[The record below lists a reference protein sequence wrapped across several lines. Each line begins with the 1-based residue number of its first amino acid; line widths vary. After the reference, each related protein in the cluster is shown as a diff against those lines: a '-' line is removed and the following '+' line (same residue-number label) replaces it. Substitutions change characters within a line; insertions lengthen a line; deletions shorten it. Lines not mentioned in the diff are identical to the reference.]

1 MKVFNWKKI
10 LPYAVAIVA
19 FMAVAMIYCAPILE
33 GKVLVQ
39 GDINNWKG
47 AAQEARTFYEEN
59 GTRTWWTNS
68 MFGGMPTY
76 QITGSLPSGE
86 VRNGMAK
93 IAHLGMEGG
102 WEAIGIIFAYFFGFF
117 LMLRCFKV
125 NPWLSII
132 GGLAIG
138 LSTYFLLIIPA
149 GHVTKAMALGFLA
162 PLIGGFYAIFR
173 KQYWLGAPLVILY
186 GILGITLHPQM
197 TYYIFMLIGIM
208 ACAELYIHI
217 KDKAWKDLGIS
228 VGVVALSLL
237 LVVGTKASWLE
248 MNQNYLKET
257 MRGGH
262 SELGESAP
270 QKSADFSGT
279 PQAKGDKAKGGGL
292 DLDYATAWSYGVG
305 ETMTF
310 LIPNWEGGASGY
322 NVGENSQLYETIK
335 KSGVDKRWA
344 KQYCEHAPTYRGE
357 KAFTSGP
364 VYMGAII
371 CFLFVLGLLI
381 VPGPYKWALLVA
393 TLFSVALAW
402 GRNMMWLTELFFNYF
417 PMYNKFRAVE
427 SILVVAEIT
436 MPLLGIL
443 ALQQIVDKKVTWDKL
458 RMNMFIAGGITMGLC
473 LFFALFAGVVDVTS
487 SYDVQWKNQLFA
499 MFSEAIKDKHQ
510 VTLIIQ
516 QFSNAILAD
525 RIELIK
531 ADAWRSFIF
540 IALGFAV
547 VYWYAWKSS
556 SDSLNSK
563 HSTLNYVLY
572 AALAALVLVDMIPVN
587 KRFFGD
593 DNFVKAKDAEAY
605 FAMQPY
611 EQQILQDKDP
621 NFRVLN
627 LTSNTF
633 NDARTSYRLKSIGGY
648 SAAKLRRYQDLID
661 EHISKEMNPLMQTI
675 MQTQGFMLPDANE
688 GKNFP
693 VLNMLNMKYAV
704 VRTQGSRQ
712 VPVMNPYAM
721 GNCWFVDEV
730 ILVDTPDEEC
740 AALKTLDLHT
750 QAVAD
755 KKFAEVLDVTKPEVT
770 PLMAFDQNAI
780 TLTSYAPNCLEY
792 VAMTEQNKVA
802 VFSEIYYPHDWHLY
816 LVNANGEQVELPLA
830 RVNYTL
836 RAAVIPAGAHKLRM
850 VFEPHALKT
859 DKASMA
865 ILILA
870 LLLSVGA
877 LTFPLWRKKIIIKY
891 KY

>member
-1 MKVFNWKKI
+1 MKIDWKKI
-10 LPYAVAIVA
+10 LPYVVGVVVFI
-19 FMAVAMIYCAPILE
+19 AVAMVYCAPALQ

-39 GDINNWKG
+39 GDVNNWKG

-59 GTRTWWTNS
+59 GTRTWWSNS

-138 LSTYFLLIIPA
+138 FSTYFFLIIPA
-149 GHVTKAMALGFLA
+149 GHVTKAVALGFLA
-162 PLIGGFYAIFR
+162 PVIGGFYAIFR
-173 KQYWLGAPLVILY
+173 KQYWLGAPPVVIY
-186 GILGITLHPQM
+186 GILSLNLHPQM
-197 TYYIFMLIGIM
+197 TYYIFMLIGVL

-228 VGVVALSLL
+228 LGVLALSLL
-237 LVVGTKASWLE
+237 LVVGTKVSWLE
-248 MNQNYLKET
+248 MNQSYLKET

-262 SELGESAP
+262 SELTSN
-270 QKSADFSGT
+270 SDSGPT
-279 PQAKGDKAKGGGL
+279 SNSNSGL
-292 DLDYATAWSYGVG
+292 SLDYATAWSYGVD

-322 NVGENSQLYETIK
+322 NVGEKSQLCETMRKNGI
-335 KSGVDKRWA
+335 SKRSA
-344 KQYCEHAPTYRGE
+344 EQFCQQVPTYRGE

-443 ALQQIVDKKVTWDKL
+443 ALQQIVDKKIVWEKL
-458 RMNMFIAGGITMGLC
+458 RVNMFIAGGVTAGLC
-473 LFFALFAGVVDVTS
+473 LFFALFASVVDVTS
-487 SYDVQWKNQLFA
+487 SYDALWVNQVPAWLRDAIFDERTA
-499 MFSEAIKDKHQ
+499 M
-510 VTLIIQ
+510 
-516 QFSNAILAD
+516 
-525 RIELIK
+525 IK

-547 VYWYAWKSS
+547 VYWYAWKSNS
-556 SDSLNSK
+556 EYLNTK
-563 HSTLNYVLY
+563 PSTLNYILY
-572 AALAALVLVDMIPVN
+572 AALAVLVLADMLPVN
-587 KRFFGD
+587 KRFFGND
-593 DNFVKAKDAEAY
+593 HFVKAKDADAY

-611 EQQILQDKDP
+611 EQQILQDESY
-621 NFRVLN
+621 FRVLN
-627 LTSNTF
+627 LATNTF

-661 EHISKEMNPLMQTI
+661 EHISQEMNPLMQTV
-675 MQTQGFMLPDANE
+675 MRTQGFILPDANE
-688 GKNFP
+688 GQDFP
-693 VLNMLNMKYAV
+693 VLNMLNMKYAIV
-704 VRTQGSRQ
+704 PLQGGKQ
-712 VPVMNPYAM
+712 APVQNPYAM

-730 ILVDTPDEEC
+730 IMVDTPDEEC
-740 AALKTLDLHT
+740 AALSTLDLHK

-755 KKFAEVLDVTKPEVT
+755 KKFAGALDITKPEVT
-770 PLMAFDQNAI
+770 PLMAFDTTLI
-780 TLTSYAPNCLEY
+780 ELTSYAPNCLKY
-792 VAMTEQNKVA
+792 AAMTERNKVA
-802 VFSEIYYPHDWHLY
+802 VFSEIYYPYDWHLY
-816 LVNANGEQVELPLA
+816 IVNNNGEKVELPIA

-836 RAAVIPAGAHKLRM
+836 RAAVIPAGHHQLVM
-850 VFEPHALKT
+850 EFIPHAVKT
-859 DKASMA
+859 DRWCMA
-865 ILILA
+865 LLILA
-870 LLLSVGA
+870 LLLSVGG
-877 LTFPLWRKKIIIKY
+877 LTYPLWKKK
-891 KY
+891 K

>member
-1 MKVFNWKKI
+1 MKNFDWKKI

-19 FMAVAMIYCAPILE
+19 FVAVAMIYCAPILE

-39 GDINNWKG
+39 GDVNNWKG
-47 AAQEARTFYEEN
+47 AAQEARSFYDEH

-68 MFGGMPTY
+68 MFSGMPTY

-93 IAHLGMEGG
+93 VAHLGMEGG

-162 PLIGGFYAIFR
+162 PMIGGFYAIFR
-173 KQYWLGAPLVILY
+173 KQYWLGAPLTTLY

-228 VGVVALSLL
+228 LGVLALSLL

-262 SELGESAP
+262 SELTSN
-270 QKSADFSGT
+270 SDSGPT
-279 PQAKGDKAKGGGL
+279 SNSNSGL
-292 DLDYATAWSYGVG
+292 SLDYATAWSYGVG

-322 NVGENSQLYETIK
+322 NVGEKSQLCETMVK
-335 KSGVDKRWA
+335 NRVPKRSA
-344 KQYCEHAPTYRGE
+344 EQFCEHVPTYRGE

-443 ALQQIVDKKVTWDKL
+443 ALQQIVDKKVAWEKL
-458 RMNMFIAGGITMGLC
+458 KIHLITAGGITGGIC
-473 LFFALFAGVVDVTS
+473 LIFALFTGIVDVTS
-487 SYDVQWKNQLFA
+487 SYDVQWVNQVPAWLRDAIYDERVA
-499 MFSEAIKDKHQ
+499 M
-510 VTLIIQ
+510 
-516 QFSNAILAD
+516 
-525 RIELIK
+525 IK

-547 VYWYAWKSS
+547 VYWYAWRGERLEAKGERQW
-556 SDSLNSK
+556 L
-563 HSTLNYVLY
+563 LY

-587 KRFFGD
+587 KRFFGS
-593 DNFVKAKDAEAY
+593 DNFMKAKDAEAY
-605 FAMQPY
+605 FKMQPY
-611 EQQILQDKDP
+611 EQKILEDTSYY
-621 NFRVLN
+621 RVLN
-627 LTSNTF
+627 LATNTF

-675 MQTQGFMLPDANE
+675 MQTQGFMLPDENA
-688 GKNFP
+688 GKDFP

-704 VRTQGSRQ
+704 VPLQGSRQ
-712 VPVMNPYAM
+712 EPVMNPYAM

-770 PLMAFDQNAI
+770 PLMAFDKNAI
-780 TLTSYAPNCLEY
+780 VLTSYQPNCLEY
-792 VAMTEQNKVA
+792 VTMSEQNKVA

-816 LVNANGEQVELPLA
+816 VVDQDGNNSVEIPLA

-836 RAAVIPAGAHKLRM
+836 RAAVIPAGAHQLRM

-870 LLLSVGA
+870 LLLSAGA
-877 LTFPLWRKKIIIKY
+877 LTSPLWRKKK
-891 KY
+891 

>member
-1 MKVFNWKKI
+1 MKQFDWKKI

-19 FMAVAMIYCAPILE
+19 FVAVAMIYCAPLLE

-39 GDINNWKG
+39 GDVNNWKG
-47 AAQEARTFYEEN
+47 AAQEARTFYDEN

-102 WEAIGIIFAYFFGFF
+102 WEAIGIIFAYFLGFF

-138 LSTYFLLIIPA
+138 FSTYFFLIIPA
-149 GHVTKAMALGFLA
+149 GHVTKAAALGFLA
-162 PLIGGFYAIFR
+162 PVIGGFYSIFR
-173 KQYWLGAPLVILY
+173 KQYWLGAPLVTFY
-186 GILGITLHPQM
+186 GIISLNLHPQM
-197 TYYIFMLIGIM
+197 TYYIFMLIGVL

-217 KDKAWKDLGIS
+217 KNKAWKDLGIS
-228 VGVVALSLL
+228 LGVLVLSLL
-237 LVVGTKASWLE
+237 LVVGTKVSWLE
-248 MNQNYLKET
+248 MNQSYLKET

-262 SELGESAP
+262 SELTSN
-270 QKSADFSGT
+270 SDSGPT
-279 PQAKGDKAKGGGL
+279 SNNNSGL
-292 DLDYATAWSYGVG
+292 SLDYATAWSYGVD

-322 NVGENSQLYETIK
+322 NVGAKSDLCETMVK
-335 KSGVDKRWA
+335 NRVPKRSA
-344 KQYCEHAPTYRGE
+344 EQFCEQVPTYRGE
-357 KAFTSGP
+357 KPFTSGP

-371 CFLFVLGLLI
+371 CFLSVLGLLI
-381 VPGPYKWALLVA
+381 VPGPYKWALLIA

-443 ALQQIVDKKVTWDKL
+443 ALQQIVDKKVAWEKL
-458 RMNMFIAGGITMGLC
+458 RMNMFIAGGVTMGLC
-473 LFFALFAGVVDVTS
+473 LIFALFTGVVDVTS
-487 SYDVQWKNQLFA
+487 SYDAQWVNQVPAWLRDAIYDERVA
-499 MFSEAIKDKHQ
+499 M
-510 VTLIIQ
+510 IQ
-516 QFSNAILAD
+516 
-525 RIELIK
+525 
-531 ADAWRSFIF
+531 ADAWRSFVF
-540 IALGFAV
+540 VALGFAV
-547 VYWYAWKSS
+547 VFWYAWQSQKEEQRKYAYI
-556 SDSLNSK
+556 L
-563 HSTLNYVLY
+563 YGVL
-572 AALAALVLVDMIPVN
+572 AVLVLADMVPVN
-587 KRFFGD
+587 KRFFGND
-593 DNFVKAKDAEAY
+593 HFVKAKDADAY

-611 EQQILQDKDP
+611 EQEILQDKDP

-627 LTSNTF
+627 LATNTF

-688 GKNFP
+688 GQDFP

-704 VRTQGSRQ
+704 VPLQGGTQA
-712 VPVMNPYAM
+712 PVQNPYAM

-730 ILVDTPDEEC
+730 IWVDTPDEEC
-740 AALKTLDLHT
+740 AALGTIDLHK

-755 KKFAEVLDVTKPEVT
+755 KKFAEALDITQPEVA
-770 PLMAFDQNAI
+770 PLMAFDENVI
-780 TLTSYAPNCLEY
+780 ELTSYAPNCLEY

-802 VFSEIYYPHDWHLY
+802 VFSEIYYPYDWHLY
-816 LVNANGEQVELPLA
+816 MVDRDGNNSVEIPLA

-836 RAAVIPAGAHKLRM
+836 RAAVIPAGAHQLRM

-870 LLLSVGA
+870 LLLSAGA
-877 LTFPLWRKKIIIKY
+877 LTSPLWRKKK
-891 KY
+891 

>member
-1 MKVFNWKKI
+1 MINWKKL
-10 LPYAVAIVA
+10 LPYMVGIAVFVGI
-19 FMAVAMIYCAPILE
+19 AVVYCAPLLE

-47 AAQEARTFYEEN
+47 AAQEARAFYGAN

-68 MFGGMPTY
+68 MFSGMPTY

-86 VRNGMAK
+86 ARGKMET
-93 IAHLGMEGG
+93 IGHLGLIGN
-102 WEAIGIIFAYFFGFF
+102 WEIVGVIFAYFFGFF

-125 NPWLSII
+125 NPWLSIV

-138 LSTYFLLIIPA
+138 FSTYFFLIIPA
-149 GHVTKAMALGFLA
+149 GHMSKAIALGYLA
-162 PLIGGFYAIFR
+162 PVIGGFYAIFR
-173 KQYWLGAPLVILY
+173 KQYWLGAPLMTIY
-186 GILGITLHPQM
+186 GIISLNLHPQM
-197 TYYIFMLIGIM
+197 TYYIFMLIGVL

-217 KDKAWKDLGIS
+217 KDKAWKELG
-228 VGVVALSLL
+228 VGVGVLL
-237 LVVGTKASWLE
+237 LSMLLVLGTKISWLE
-248 MNQNYLKET
+248 MNQSYLKET

-279 PQAKGDKAKGGGL
+279 PQAKDDKAKGGGL
-292 DLDYATAWSYGVG
+292 DLGYATAWSYGVD

-322 NVGENSQLYETIK
+322 NVGEKSQLCQTMRDN
-335 KSGVDKRWA
+335 GVPKRSA
-344 KQYCEHAPTYRGE
+344 EQFCQQVPTYRGE

-381 VPGPYKWALLVA
+381 VPGPYKWALLIA

-443 ALQQIVDKKVTWDKL
+443 ALQQIVDKKVAWEKL
-458 RMNMFIAGGITMGLC
+458 RVNMFIAGGVTAGIC
-473 LFFALFAGVVDVTS
+473 LVFALFAGMVDVTS
-487 SYDVQWKNQLFA
+487 SYDAQWVSQVPAWLRDAIYDERVA
-499 MFSEAIKDKHQ
+499 M
-510 VTLIIQ
+510 
-516 QFSNAILAD
+516 
-525 RIELIK
+525 IK

-547 VYWYAWKSS
+547 IFWYAWQ
-556 SDSLNSK
+556 SK
-563 HSTLNYVLY
+563 KEEQKKYSYILYGVL
-572 AALAALVLVDMIPVN
+572 AVLVLADMVPVN
-587 KRFFGD
+587 KRFFGND
-593 DNFVKAKDAEAY
+593 HFVKAKDADAY

-611 EQQILQDKDP
+611 EQEILQDEDP

-627 LTSNTF
+627 LATNTF

-675 MQTQGFMLPDANE
+675 MQTQGFLQPDENE
-688 GKNFP
+688 GKDFP

-704 VRTQGSRQ
+704 VPLQGGQ
-712 VPVMNPYAM
+712 QIPIQNPYAM

-730 ILVDTPDEEC
+730 IMVDTPDEEC
-740 AALKTLDLHT
+740 ALLGEIDLHK

-755 KKFAEVLDVTKPEVT
+755 KKFAEMLDVTKPDFV
-770 PLMAFDQNAI
+770 PLMAFEENSI
-780 TLTSYAPNCLEY
+780 VLTSYAPNCLQYES
-792 VAMTEQNKVA
+792 MNERNQVA
-802 VFSEIYYPHDWHLY
+802 VFSEIYYPYDWHLY
-816 LVNANGEQVELPLA
+816 IVNANGERVELPLA

-836 RAAVIPAGAHKLRM
+836 RAAVIPAGLHQLVMEFR
-850 VFEPHALKT
+850 PHAMQT
-859 DKASMA
+859 DKWCVA

-870 LLLSVGA
+870 LILSAGG
-877 LTFPLWRKKIIIKY
+877 LTYPLWRKKVK
-891 KY
+891 K

>member
-1 MKVFNWKKI
+1 MKIDWKKI

-19 FMAVAMIYCAPILE
+19 FVAIAMIYCAPLLE

-39 GDINNWKG
+39 GDVNNWKG
-47 AAQEARTFYEEN
+47 AAQEARAFYDEH
-59 GTRTWWTNS
+59 GYSPWWTNS
-68 MFGGMPTY
+68 MFSGMPTY
-76 QITGSLPSGE
+76 QITGNLPTSE
-86 VRNGMAK
+86 LRAT
-93 IAHLGMEGG
+93 MEQISHAGFAG
-102 WEAIGIIFAYFFGFF
+102 DWTIVGIIFAYFFGFF

-149 GHVTKAMALGFLA
+149 GHMTKAAALGFLA
-162 PLIGGFYAIFR
+162 PVIGGFYAIFR
-173 KQYWLGAPLVILY
+173 KQYWLGAPLVAIY
-186 GILGITLHPQM
+186 GTLSLNLHPQM
-197 TYYIFMLIGIM
+197 TYYIFMLIGVM

-217 KDKAWKDLGIS
+217 REKRWKDLGIS
-228 VGVVALSLL
+228 VGVLAISLL
-237 LVVGTKASWLE
+237 LVFGTKWSWFE
-248 MNQNYLKET
+248 MNQSYLKET

-262 SELGESAP
+262 SELTRSGDD
-270 QKSADFSGT
+270 KSKPA
-279 PQAKGDKAKGGGL
+279 GL
-292 DLDYATAWSYGVG
+292 DLDYATAWSYGVD

-322 NVGENSQLYETIK
+322 NVGEKSQLCETMK
-335 KSGVDKRWA
+335 DNGVPKRSA
-344 KQYCEHAPTYRGE
+344 EQFCQHVPTYRGE

-443 ALQQIVDKKVTWDKL
+443 ALQQIVDKKIAWEKL
-458 RMNMFIAGGITMGLC
+458 RMNIFIAGGVTAGLC
-473 LFFALFAGVVDVTS
+473 LFFALFASVVDVTS
-487 SYDVQWKNQLFA
+487 SYDAQWVNQVPAWLRDAIMDERTA
-499 MFSEAIKDKHQ
+499 M
-510 VTLIIQ
+510 
-516 QFSNAILAD
+516 
-525 RIELIK
+525 IK

-547 VYWYAWKSS
+547 VYWYAWRGERLEAKGERQW
-556 SDSLNSK
+556 LF
-563 HSTLNYVLY
+563 Y
-572 AALAALVLVDMIPVN
+572 AVLAALVLADMLPVN
-587 KRFFGD
+587 KRFFGND
-593 DNFVKAKDAEAY
+593 HFVKAKDADAY

-611 EQQILQDKDP
+611 EQQILQDKDL

-627 LTSNTF
+627 LATNTF

-661 EHISKEMNPLMQTI
+661 EHISKEMNPLMQTV
-675 MQTQGFMLPDANE
+675 MRTQGFMLPDENE
-688 GKNFP
+688 GKDFP

-704 VRTQGSRQ
+704 VPLQGGKQ
-712 VPVMNPYAM
+712 APVQNPYAM

-730 ILVDTPDEEC
+730 ILVNTPDEEC
-740 AALKTLDLHT
+740 ALLSEIDLHK

-755 KKFAEVLDVTKPEVT
+755 KKFAEALDITKPEVT
-770 PLMAFDQNAI
+770 PLMAFDESSI
-780 TLTSYAPNCLEY
+780 ELTSYAPNCLQYES
-792 VAMTEQNKVA
+792 MNERNQVA
-802 VFSEIYYPHDWHLY
+802 VLSEIYYPYDWHLY
-816 LVNANGEQVELPLA
+816 IVNANGERVELPLA

-836 RAAVIPAGAHKLRM
+836 RAAVIPAGHHQLVM
-850 VFEPHALKT
+850 EFQPHALQL
-859 DKASMA
+859 DKWSMA
-865 ILILA
+865 IMLLV
-870 LLLSVGA
+870 LLLSFCG
-877 LTFPLWRKKIIIKY
+877 LTYPLWKQYIKKNS
-891 KY
+891 

>member
-1 MKVFNWKKI
+1 MKIDWKKI
-10 LPYAVAIVA
+10 LPYVVAIVA
-19 FMAVAMIYCAPILE
+19 FVAIAMIYCAPLLE

-39 GDINNWKG
+39 GDVNNWKG
-47 AAQEARTFYEEN
+47 AAQEARTFYDEQ
-59 GTRTWWTNS
+59 GYSPWWTNS
-68 MFGGMPTY
+68 MFSGMPTY
-76 QITGSLPSGE
+76 QITGNLPTSE
-86 VRNGMAK
+86 VRATIEQITHAGFA
-93 IAHLGMEGG
+93 GD
-102 WEAIGIIFAYFFGFF
+102 WAIVGIIFAYFFGFF

-138 LSTYFLLIIPA
+138 FSTYFFLIIPA
-149 GHVTKAMALGFLA
+149 GHVTKAVALGFLA
-162 PLIGGFYAIFR
+162 PVIGGFYAIFR
-173 KQYWLGAPLVILY
+173 KQYWLGAPLVMLY

-197 TYYIFMLIGIM
+197 TYYVFMLIGIM

-228 VGVVALSLL
+228 LGVLALSLL
-237 LVVGTKASWLE
+237 LVVGTKVSWLE
-248 MNQNYLKET
+248 MNQSYLKET

-262 SELGESAP
+262 SELRGDEAMRREGE
-270 QKSADFSGT
+270 
-279 PQAKGDKAKGGGL
+279 KAGL

-322 NVGENSQLYETIK
+322 NVGAKSDLCETMVK
-335 KSGVDKRWA
+335 NRVPKRSA
-344 KQYCEHAPTYRGE
+344 EQFCQQVPTYRGE

-381 VPGPYKWALLVA
+381 VPGPYKWALLIA

-443 ALQQIVDKKVTWDKL
+443 ALQQIVDKKIAWEKL
-458 RMNMFIAGGITMGLC
+458 RVNMFIAGGVTAGLC
-473 LFFALFAGVVDVTS
+473 LIFALFTGMVDVTS
-487 SYDVQWKNQLFA
+487 SYDAQWANQVPTWLRDAIYDERVA
-499 MFSEAIKDKHQ
+499 M
-510 VTLIIQ
+510 
-516 QFSNAILAD
+516 
-525 RIELIK
+525 IK

-547 VYWYAWKSS
+547 VFLYAWKSNS
-556 SDSLNSK
+556 ESLNTK

-572 AALAALVLVDMIPVN
+572 AALAALVLADMLPVN
-587 KRFFGD
+587 KRFFGND
-593 DNFVKAKDAEAY
+593 HFVKAKDADAY
-605 FAMQPY
+605 FAMLPY
-611 EQQILQDKDP
+611 EQQILQDDDP

-627 LTSNTF
+627 LATNTF

-661 EHISKEMNPLMQTI
+661 EHISAEMNPLMQTV
-675 MQTQGFMLPDANE
+675 MRTQGFMLPDANE
-688 GKNFP
+688 GQDFP

-704 VRTQGSRQ
+704 VPLQGGKQ
-712 VPVMNPYAM
+712 APVQNPYAM

-730 ILVDTPDEEC
+730 IMVDTPDEEC
-740 AALKTLDLHT
+740 AALSTLDLHK

-755 KKFAEVLDVTKPEVT
+755 KKFAEALDITKPDVT
-770 PLMAFDQNAI
+770 PLMAFDESSI
-780 TLTSYAPNCLEY
+780 ELTSYAPNCLQYES
-792 VAMTEQNKVA
+792 MNERNQVA
-802 VFSEIYYPHDWHLY
+802 VFSEIYYPYDWHLY
-816 LVNANGEQVELPLA
+816 IVNANGERVELPLA

-836 RAAVIPAGAHKLRM
+836 RAAVIPAGHHQLLMEFR
-850 VFEPHALKT
+850 PHAMQT
-859 DKASMA
+859 DKWCMV

-870 LLLSVGA
+870 LILSAGS
-877 LTFPLWRKKIIIKY
+877 LTYPLWKKK
-891 KY
+891 K

>member
-1 MKVFNWKKI
+1 MKIDWKKI

-19 FMAVAMIYCAPILE
+19 FVAVAMIYCAPILE

-39 GDINNWKG
+39 GDVNNWKG
-47 AAQEARTFYEEN
+47 AAQEARAFYDEH

-86 VRNGMAK
+86 VRNGMAQ

-138 LSTYFLLIIPA
+138 FSTYFFLIIPA
-149 GHVTKAMALGFLA
+149 GHVTKAVALGFLA
-162 PLIGGFYAIFR
+162 PVIGGFYAIFR
-173 KQYWLGAPLVILY
+173 KQYWLGAPLIMLY
-186 GILGITLHPQM
+186 GIMSLNLHPQM
-197 TYYIFMLIGIM
+197 TYYIFMLIGVL

-228 VGVVALSLL
+228 LGVLALCLL

-248 MNQNYLKET
+248 MNQSYLKET

-262 SELGESAP
+262 SELTSNSDSAP
-270 QKSADFSGT
+270 TNSNSG
-279 PQAKGDKAKGGGL
+279 L
-292 DLDYATAWSYGVG
+292 SLDYATAWSYGVD

-322 NVGENSQLYETIK
+322 NVGAKSDLCETMVK
-335 KSGVDKRWA
+335 NRVPKRSA
-344 KQYCEHAPTYRGE
+344 EQFCQQVPTYRGE

-381 VPGPYKWALLVA
+381 VPGPYKWALLIA

-443 ALQQIVDKKVTWDKL
+443 ALQQIVDKKIAWEKL
-458 RMNMFIAGGITMGLC
+458 RVNMFIAGGITMGLC
-473 LFFALFAGVVDVTS
+473 LIFALFTGMVDVTS
-487 SYDVQWKNQLFA
+487 SYDAQWASQVPAWLRDAIYDERVA
-499 MFSEAIKDKHQ
+499 M
-510 VTLIIQ
+510 
-516 QFSNAILAD
+516 
-525 RIELIK
+525 IK

-547 VYWYAWKSS
+547 VYWYAWKSNS
-556 SDSLNSK
+556 ESLNTK

-572 AALAALVLVDMIPVN
+572 AALAALVLADMLPVN
-587 KRFFGD
+587 KRFFGND
-593 DNFVKAKDAEAY
+593 HFVKAKDADAY

-611 EQQILQDKDP
+611 EQQILQDDDP

-627 LTSNTF
+627 LATNTF

-661 EHISKEMNPLMQTI
+661 EHISREMNPLMQTI

-688 GKNFP
+688 GKDFP
-693 VLNMLNMKYAV
+693 VLNMLNMKYAIV
-704 VRTQGSRQ
+704 PLQGGKQ
-712 VPVMNPYAM
+712 APVQNPYAM

-730 ILVDTPDEEC
+730 LWVDTPDEEC

-770 PLMAFDQNAI
+770 PLMAFDKNAI
-780 TLTSYAPNCLEY
+780 VLTSYQPNCLEY
-792 VAMTEQNKVA
+792 VTMSEQNKVA

-816 LVNANGEQVELPLA
+816 LVDKEGNNSVEIPLA

-836 RAAVIPAGAHKLRM
+836 RAAVIPAGAHQLRM

-859 DKASMA
+859 DKASVA

-870 LLLSVGA
+870 LLLSAGG
-877 LTFPLWRKKIIIKY
+877 LTYPLWRRKK
-891 KY
+891 

>member
-1 MKVFNWKKI
+1 MKIFNWKNI
-10 LPYAVAIVA
+10 LPYAVAVVA
-19 FMAVAMIYCAPILE
+19 FIAIAMVYCAPLLE

-39 GDINNWKG
+39 GDVNNWKG
-47 AAQEARTFYEEN
+47 AAQEARTFYDEN

-138 LSTYFLLIIPA
+138 FSTYFFLIIPA
-149 GHVTKAMALGFLA
+149 GHITKAMALGFLA
-162 PLIGGFYAIFR
+162 PVIGGFYTIFR
-173 KQYWLGAPLVILY
+173 KQYWLGAPLMVLY
-186 GILGITLHPQM
+186 GILSITLHPQM

-217 KDKAWKDLGIS
+217 KEKAWKDLGIS
-228 VGVVALSLL
+228 VGVVALCLL
-237 LVVGTKASWLE
+237 LVVGTKLSWLE

-262 SELGESAP
+262 SELRGDE
-270 QKSADFSGT
+270 
-279 PQAKGDKAKGGGL
+279 AKGEKSKGGGL
-292 DLDYATAWSYGVG
+292 DLDYATAWSYGVD

-322 NVGENSQLYETIK
+322 NVGTKSQLCETMK
-335 KSGVDKRWA
+335 QNGVPKRSA
-344 KQYCEHAPTYRGE
+344 EQFCQQVPTYRGE

-381 VPGPYKWALLVA
+381 VSGPYKWALLIA
-393 TLFSVALAW
+393 TLFSIVLAW

-443 ALQQIVDKKVTWDKL
+443 ALHEIVEKRIAWDKL
-458 RMNMFIAGGITMGLC
+458 RINILAAASITGGLC
-473 LFFALFAGVVDVTS
+473 LIFVILAGMVDVTS
-487 SYDVQWKNQLFA
+487 SYDSQWVSQIPAWWRDAIFA
-499 MFSEAIKDKHQ
+499 ERVAMI
-510 VTLIIQ
+510 
-516 QFSNAILAD
+516 
-525 RIELIK
+525 R
-531 ADAWRSFIF
+531 ADAWRSLIF
-540 IALGFAV
+540 IVLGAGV
-547 VYWYAWKSS
+547 IYWYSWQAMRRKGDKAMRKW
-556 SDSLNSK
+556 
-563 HSTLNYVLY
+563 TIGFY
-572 AALAALVLVDMIPVN
+572 ALLAALVLADMVPVN
-587 KRFFGD
+587 KRFFGND
-593 DNFVKAKDAEAY
+593 HFVKAKDAERY
-605 FAMQPY
+605 FAIQPY
-611 EQQILQDKDP
+611 EEQILQDKSYY
-621 NFRVLN
+621 RVLN
-627 LTSNTF
+627 LATNTF

-661 EHISKEMNPLMQTI
+661 EHISREMNPLRQTV
-675 MQTQGFMLPDANE
+675 MRTQGFMLPDENA
-688 GKNFP
+688 GKDFP
-693 VLNMLNMKYAV
+693 VLNMLNMKYAIV
-704 VRTQGSRQ
+704 STQGSRQ
-712 VPVMNPYAM
+712 VPVKNPYAM

-740 AALKTLDLHT
+740 AALRTLDLHT

-755 KKFAEVLDVTKPEVT
+755 KKFAASLDITKPEVT
-770 PLMAFDQNAI
+770 PLMAFDKNVI
-780 TLTSYAPNCLEY
+780 ELTSYAPNCLEY
-792 VAMTEQNKVA
+792 AAMTEQNKVA

-816 LVNANGEQVELPLA
+816 MVDREGNNSVEIPLA

-836 RAAVIPAGAHKLRM
+836 RAAVIPAGAHQLRM

-859 DKASMA
+859 DKACMA

-877 LTFPLWRKKIIIKY
+877 LTSPLWRKKK
-891 KY
+891 

>member
-1 MKVFNWKKI
+1 MKQFDWKKI
-10 LPYAVAIVA
+10 LPYAVAIIAFVA
-19 FMAVAMIYCAPILE
+19 IAMIYCAPLLE

-39 GDINNWKG
+39 GDVNNWKG
-47 AAQEARTFYEEN
+47 AAQEARAFYDEH
-59 GTRTWWTNS
+59 GYSPWWTNS
-68 MFGGMPTY
+68 MFSGMPTY
-76 QITGSLPSGE
+76 QITGNLPTSE
-86 VRNGMAK
+86 LRAT
-93 IAHLGMEGG
+93 MEQISHAGFAG
-102 WEAIGIIFAYFFGFF
+102 DWTIVGIIFAYFFGFF

-149 GHVTKAMALGFLA
+149 GHMTKAAALGFLA
-162 PLIGGFYAIFR
+162 PVIGGFYAIFR
-173 KQYWLGAPLVILY
+173 KQYWLGAPLVVLY
-186 GILGITLHPQM
+186 GILSLTLHPQM
-197 TYYIFMLIGIM
+197 TYYIFMLIGVM

-228 VGVVALSLL
+228 LGVLVLSLL

-248 MNQNYLKET
+248 MNQSYLKET

-262 SELGESAP
+262 SELTSN
-270 QKSADFSGT
+270 SDSGPT
-279 PQAKGDKAKGGGL
+279 SNSNSGL
-292 DLDYATAWSYGVG
+292 SLDYATAWSYGVD

-322 NVGENSQLYETIK
+322 NVGEKSQLCETMKDNGIP
-335 KSGVDKRWA
+335 KRSA
-344 KQYCEHAPTYRGE
+344 EQFCQQVPTYRGE

-443 ALQQIVDKKVTWDKL
+443 TLQQIVDKKIAWEKL
-458 RMNMFIAGGITMGLC
+458 RMNMFIAGGVTAGLC
-473 LFFALFAGVVDVTS
+473 LFFALFASVVDVTS
-487 SYDVQWKNQLFA
+487 SYDAQWVNQVPVWLRDAIFDERTA
-499 MFSEAIKDKHQ
+499 M
-510 VTLIIQ
+510 
-516 QFSNAILAD
+516 
-525 RIELIK
+525 IK

-547 VYWYAWKSS
+547 VYWYAWKSNS
-556 SDSLNSK
+556 ESLNTK
-563 HSTLNYVLY
+563 PSTLNYILY
-572 AALAALVLVDMIPVN
+572 AALAVLVLADMLPVN
-587 KRFFGD
+587 KRFFGND
-593 DNFVKAKDAEAY
+593 HFVKAKDADAY

-611 EQQILQDKDP
+611 EQQILQDESYY
-621 NFRVLN
+621 RVLN
-627 LTSNTF
+627 LATNTF

-661 EHISKEMNPLMQTI
+661 EHISKEMNPLMQTV
-675 MQTQGFMLPDANE
+675 MRTQGFMLPDENE
-688 GKNFP
+688 GKDFP

-704 VRTQGSRQ
+704 VPLQGGKQ
-712 VPVMNPYAM
+712 APVQNPYAM

-740 AALKTLDLHT
+740 ALLSEIDLHK

-755 KKFAEVLDVTKPEVT
+755 KKFAEALDITKPEVT
-770 PLMAFDQNAI
+770 PLMAFDESSI
-780 TLTSYAPNCLEY
+780 ELTSYAPNCLQYES
-792 VAMTEQNKVA
+792 MNERNQVA
-802 VFSEIYYPHDWHLY
+802 VFSDIYYPYDWHLY
-816 LVNANGEQVELPLA
+816 IVNNNGEKMELPLA

-836 RAAVIPAGAHKLRM
+836 RAAVIPAGHHQLVM
-850 VFEPHALKT
+850 EFQPHAIQT
-859 DKASMA
+859 DKWCMVL
-865 ILILA
+865 LILA
-870 LLLSVGA
+870 LLLSAGG
-877 LTFPLWRKKIIIKY
+877 LTYPLWRKKK
-891 KY
+891 

>member
-1 MKVFNWKKI
+1 MKIYWKRI
-10 LPYAVAIVA
+10 LPYVVAIVA
-19 FMAVAMIYCAPILE
+19 FVAVAMIYCAPALE

-39 GDINNWKG
+39 GDVNNWKG
-47 AAQEARTFYEEN
+47 AAQEARNFYDEN

-138 LSTYFLLIIPA
+138 FSTYFFLIIPA
-149 GHVTKAMALGFLA
+149 GHITKAMALGFLA
-162 PLIGGFYAIFR
+162 PVIGGFYAIFR
-173 KQYWLGAPLVILY
+173 KQYWLGAPLTTLY

-197 TYYIFMLIGIM
+197 TYYIFMLIGVL
-208 ACAELYIHI
+208 ACAELYIHV
-217 KDKAWKDLGIS
+217 KDKTWKDLGVS
-228 VGVVALSLL
+228 LGVLALSLL
-237 LVVGTKASWLE
+237 LVVGTKVSWLE
-248 MNQNYLKET
+248 MNQSYLKET

-262 SELGESAP
+262 SELTSNSEAVS
-270 QKSADFSGT
+270 QRSG
-279 PQAKGDKAKGGGL
+279 L
-292 DLDYATAWSYGVG
+292 SLDYATAWSYGID

-322 NVGENSQLYETIK
+322 NVGAKSDLCETMVK
-335 KSGVDKRWA
+335 NRVPKRSA
-344 KQYCEHAPTYRGE
+344 EQFCQQVPTYRGE

-443 ALQQIVDKKVTWDKL
+443 ALQQIVDKKVEWEKL
-458 RMNMFIAGGITMGLC
+458 RTNLFIAGGVTAGLC
-473 LFFALFAGVVDVTS
+473 LIFALFAGMVDVTS
-487 SYDVQWKNQLFA
+487 SYDAQWVNQVPAWLRDAIYDERVA
-499 MFSEAIKDKHQ
+499 M
-510 VTLIIQ
+510 
-516 QFSNAILAD
+516 
-525 RIELIK
+525 IK

-547 VYWYAWKSS
+547 VFWYAWQSQKEGQKKYSYILYS
-556 SDSLNSK
+556 
-563 HSTLNYVLY
+563 VL
-572 AALAALVLVDMIPVN
+572 AVLVLADLIPVN
-587 KRFFGD
+587 KRFFGN
-593 DNFVKAKDAEAY
+593 DNFVKAKDADAY
-605 FAMQPY
+605 FAMQSY
-611 EQQILQDKDP
+611 EQEILQDKDP

-627 LTSNTF
+627 LASNTF

-661 EHISKEMNPLMQTI
+661 EHISKEMNPLMQTV
-675 MQTQGFMLPDANE
+675 MRTQGFTQRDVNE
-688 GKNFP
+688 GRDFP

-704 VRTQGSRQ
+704 VPTQGAGH

-721 GNCWFVDEV
+721 GNCWFVYEV

-740 AALKTLDLHT
+740 AMLREIDLHK

-755 KKFAEVLDVTKPEVT
+755 KKFAEALDITKPEVT
-770 PLMAFDQNAI
+770 PLMAFDENRIDLI
-780 TLTSYAPNCLEY
+780 TYTPNCLEY
-792 VAMTEQNKVA
+792 LSMNEHNQVA
-802 VFSEIYYPHDWHLY
+802 VFSEIYYPYDWHLY
-816 LVNANGEQVELPLA
+816 IVNANGEKVELPLA

-836 RAAVIPAGAHKLRM
+836 RAAVIPAGLHQLRM
-850 VFEPHALKT
+850 EFTPHAVKT
-859 DKASMA
+859 DKWCMA

-870 LLLSVGA
+870 LLLSAGA
-877 LTFPLWRKKIIIKY
+877 LSWPLWRKKGALV
-891 KY
+891 

>member
-1 MKVFNWKKI
+1 MKIDWKKL

-19 FMAVAMIYCAPILE
+19 FVAVAMIYCAPILE

-39 GDINNWKG
+39 GDVNNWKG
-47 AAQEARTFYEEN
+47 AAQEARSFYDEH

-93 IAHLGMEGG
+93 VAHLGMEGG

-162 PLIGGFYAIFR
+162 PVIGGFYAIFR
-173 KQYWLGAPLVILY
+173 KQYWLGAPLVMLY

-197 TYYIFMLIGIM
+197 TYYIFMLTGIM

-228 VGVVALSLL
+228 LGVLALSLL

-262 SELGESAP
+262 SELRGDEAMRREGE
-270 QKSADFSGT
+270 
-279 PQAKGDKAKGGGL
+279 KAKGEKAGL
-292 DLDYATAWSYGVG
+292 DFDYATAWSYGVG

-322 NVGENSQLYETIK
+322 NVGEKSQLCETMVK
-335 KSGVDKRWA
+335 NRVPKRSA
-344 KQYCEHAPTYRGE
+344 EQFCEHVPTYRGE

-364 VYMGAII
+364 VYMGAVI

-381 VPGPYKWALLVA
+381 VSGPYKWALLVA

-436 MPLLGIL
+436 MPLLGVL
-443 ALQQIVDKKVTWDKL
+443 ALQQIVDKKVAWEKL
-458 RMNMFIAGGITMGLC
+458 KIHLITAGGITGGIC
-473 LFFALFAGVVDVTS
+473 LFFALFTGIVDVTS
-487 SYDVQWKNQLFA
+487 SYDAQWVNQVPAWLRDAIYDERIA
-499 MFSEAIKDKHQ
+499 M
-510 VTLIIQ
+510 
-516 QFSNAILAD
+516 
-525 RIELIK
+525 IK

-547 VYWYAWKSS
+547 VYWYAWRGERLEAKGERQW
-556 SDSLNSK
+556 L
-563 HSTLNYVLY
+563 LY

-587 KRFFGD
+587 KRFFGS
-593 DNFVKAKDAEAY
+593 DNFMKAKDAEAY
-605 FAMQPY
+605 FKMQPY
-611 EQQILQDKDP
+611 EQKILEDTSYY
-621 NFRVLN
+621 RVLN
-627 LTSNTF
+627 LATNTF

-675 MQTQGFMLPDANE
+675 MQTQGFMLPDVNE

-704 VRTQGSRQ
+704 VPLQGSRQ
-712 VPVMNPYAM
+712 EPVMNPYAM

-730 ILVDTPDEEC
+730 VWVDTPDEEC
-740 AALKTLDLHT
+740 AALRTLDLHK

-770 PLMAFDQNAI
+770 PLMAFDKNAI
-780 TLTSYAPNCLEY
+780 VLTSYQPNCLEY
-792 VAMTEQNKVA
+792 VTMSEQNKVA

-816 LVNANGEQVELPLA
+816 VVDQDGNNSIEIPLA

-836 RAAVIPAGAHKLRM
+836 RAAVIPAGAHQLRM

-870 LLLSVGA
+870 LLLSAGA
-877 LTFPLWRKKIIIKY
+877 LTSPLWRKKK
-891 KY
+891 

>member
-1 MKVFNWKKI
+1 MKIDWKKI

-19 FMAVAMIYCAPILE
+19 FVAVAMIYCAPILE

-39 GDINNWKG
+39 GDVNNWKW
-47 AAQEARTFYEEN
+47 AAQEARTFYDEN

-76 QITGSLPSGE
+76 QITGSLLSGE

-102 WEAIGIIFAYFFGFF
+102 WDAIGIIFAYFFGFF

-162 PLIGGFYAIFR
+162 PVIGGFYAIFR
-173 KQYWLGAPLVILY
+173 KQYWLGAPLTMLY

-197 TYYIFMLIGIM
+197 TYYIFMLIGVL

-228 VGVVALSLL
+228 LGVLALSLL
-237 LVVGTKASWLE
+237 LVVGTKVSWLE
-248 MNQNYLKET
+248 MNQSYLKET

-262 SELGESAP
+262 SELTSN
-270 QKSADFSGT
+270 SDSGPT
-279 PQAKGDKAKGGGL
+279 SHSNSGL
-292 DLDYATAWSYGVG
+292 SLDYATAWSYGVD

-322 NVGENSQLYETIK
+322 NVGEKSQLCETMRKNGIP
-335 KSGVDKRWA
+335 KRSA
-344 KQYCEHAPTYRGE
+344 EQFCQQVPTYRGE

-443 ALQQIVDKKVTWDKL
+443 ALQQIVDKKIAWEKL
-458 RMNMFIAGGITMGLC
+458 RTNMFIAGGITAGLC
-473 LFFALFAGVVDVTS
+473 LIFALFTGIVNVTS
-487 SYDVQWKNQLFA
+487 SYDAQWTAQVPTWLRDAIYDERVA
-499 MFSEAIKDKHQ
+499 M
-510 VTLIIQ
+510 
-516 QFSNAILAD
+516 
-525 RIELIK
+525 IK

-540 IALGFAV
+540 ISLGFAV
-547 VYWYAWKSS
+547 IYWYAWKSESQSLAS
-556 SDSLNSK
+556 SPYRLI
-563 HSTLNYVLY
+563 TFC
-572 AALAALVLVDMIPVN
+572 AALAALVLADMIPVN
-587 KRFFGD
+587 KRFFGN
-593 DNFVKAKDAEAY
+593 DNFVKAKDADAY

-611 EQQILQDKDP
+611 EQQILQDEDP

-627 LTSNTF
+627 LASNTF

-661 EHISKEMNPLMQTI
+661 EHISQEMNPLMQTV
-675 MQTQGFMLPDANE
+675 MRTQGFILPDANE
-688 GKNFP
+688 GQDFP
-693 VLNMLNMKYAV
+693 VLNMLNMKYAIV
-704 VRTQGSRQ
+704 PLQGGKQ
-712 VPVMNPYAM
+712 APVQNPYAM

-730 ILVDTPDEEC
+730 IMVDTPDEEC
-740 AALKTLDLHT
+740 AALSTLDLHK

-755 KKFAEVLDVTKPEVT
+755 KKFAEALDITKPEVT
-770 PLMAFDQNAI
+770 PLMAFDTTLIQ
-780 TLTSYAPNCLEY
+780 LTSYAPNCLKYE
-792 VAMTEQNKVA
+792 AMTERNKVA
-802 VFSEIYYPHDWHLY
+802 VFSEIYYPYDWHLY
-816 LVNANGEQVELPLA
+816 IVNANGERVELPLA

-836 RAAVIPAGAHKLRM
+836 RAAVIPAGHHQLIM
-850 VFEPHALKT
+850 EFIPHAVKT
-859 DKASMA
+859 DRWCMA
-865 ILILA
+865 LMVLV
-870 LLLSVGA
+870 LLLSMGG
-877 LTFPLWRKKIIIKY
+877 LTYPLWKNKLCFIRKR
-891 KY
+891 

>member
-1 MKVFNWKKI
+1 MNMKIDWKKI

-19 FMAVAMIYCAPILE
+19 FVAVAMIYCAPVLE
-33 GKVLVQ
+33 GKVLMQ
-39 GDINNWKG
+39 GDVNNWKG
-47 AAQEARTFYEEN
+47 AAQEARAYYDAN

-132 GGLAIG
+132 GGFAIG
-138 LSTYFLLIIPA
+138 FSTYFFLIIPA
-149 GHVTKAMALGFLA
+149 GHVTKAVALGFLA
-162 PLIGGFYAIFR
+162 PVIGGFYAIFR
-173 KQYWLGAPLVILY
+173 KQYWLGAPLMVLY
-186 GILGITLHPQM
+186 GMLSITLHPQM

-217 KDKAWKDLGIS
+217 KEKAWKDLGIS
-228 VGVVALSLL
+228 VGVVALCLL
-237 LVVGTKASWLE
+237 LVVGTKLSWLE

-262 SELGESAP
+262 SELTRTGDD
-270 QKSADFSGT
+270 KSKPA
-279 PQAKGDKAKGGGL
+279 GL
-292 DLDYATAWSYGVG
+292 DLDYATAWSYGVD

-322 NVGENSQLYETIK
+322 NVGEKSQLCETMK
-335 KSGVDKRWA
+335 QNGVPKRSA
-344 KQYCEHAPTYRGE
+344 EQFCQQVPTYRGE

-371 CFLFVLGLLI
+371 CFLFVLGLMI
-381 VPGPYKWALLVA
+381 VSGPYKWALLIA
-393 TLFSVALAW
+393 TIFSVALAW
-402 GRNMMWLTELFFNYF
+402 GRNMMWLTEFFFNYF

-436 MPLLGIL
+436 IPLLGIM
-443 ALQQIVDKKVTWDKL
+443 ALQQVVEKKIAWDKL
-458 RMNMFIAGGITMGLC
+458 RISILTAAGITGGLC
-473 LFFALFAGVVDVTS
+473 LIFALFGGAVDITS
-487 SYDVQWKNQLFA
+487 SYDGQWVSQVPAWLRDAIFA
-499 MFSEAIKDKHQ
+499 ERVAM
-510 VTLIIQ
+510 
-516 QFSNAILAD
+516 
-525 RIELIK
+525 IK
-531 ADAWRSFIF
+531 ADAWRSLIF
-540 IALGFAV
+540 IVLGAGL
-547 VYWYAWKSS
+547 VYWYAWKSQ
-556 SDSLNSK
+556 SLNTQ
-563 HSTLNYVLY
+563 HLTLNYALY
-572 AALAALVLVDMIPVN
+572 AALAVLVLADMIPVN
-587 KRFFGD
+587 KRFFGN
-593 DNFVKAKDAEAY
+593 DNFVKAKDADAY

-611 EQQILQDKDP
+611 EQQILQDDSYY
-621 NFRVLN
+621 RVLN
-627 LTSNTF
+627 LATNTF

-661 EHISKEMNPLMQTI
+661 EHISREMNPLMQTV
-675 MQTQGFMLPDANE
+675 MRTQGFMLPDENA
-688 GKNFP
+688 GKDFP

-704 VRTQGSRQ
+704 VPLQGGKNA
-712 VPVMNPYAM
+712 PVQNPYAM
-721 GNCWFVDEV
+721 GNCWLVDEV
-730 ILVDTPDEEC
+730 VYVDTPDEEC
-740 AALKTLDLHT
+740 AALRTLDLHK

-755 KKFAEVLDVTKPEVT
+755 KKFAQTLDTSKPDFV
-770 PLMAFDQNAI
+770 PLMAFEENSI
-780 TLTSYAPNCLEY
+780 TLTSYQPNCLEY
-792 VAMTEQNKVA
+792 EVMSEKNVVA

-816 LVNANGEQVELPLA
+816 MVDRDGKNATEIPLA

-836 RAAVIPAGAHKLRM
+836 RAAAIPAGLHQLRM

-870 LLLSVGA
+870 LLLSAGA
-877 LTFPLWRKKIIIKY
+877 LTYPLWRKKK
-891 KY
+891 

>member
-1 MKVFNWKKI
+1 MKIDWKKI

-19 FMAVAMIYCAPILE
+19 FVAVAVIYCAPALE

-39 GDINNWKG
+39 GDVNNWKG
-47 AAQEARTFYEEN
+47 AAQEARAFYDEN

-86 VRNGMAK
+86 VRNGIAK

-162 PLIGGFYAIFR
+162 PAIGGFYAIFR
-173 KQYWLGAPLVILY
+173 KQYWLGAPLVMLY

-197 TYYIFMLIGIM
+197 TYYIFMLIGVL

-228 VGVVALSLL
+228 LGVLALSLL

-262 SELGESAP
+262 SELTSN
-270 QKSADFSGT
+270 SDSGPT
-279 PQAKGDKAKGGGL
+279 SHSNSGL
-292 DLDYATAWSYGVG
+292 SLDYATAWSYGVD

-322 NVGENSQLYETIK
+322 NVGAKSDLCETMIK
-335 KSGVDKRWA
+335 NRVPKRSA
-344 KQYCEHAPTYRGE
+344 EQFCEQVPTYRGE

-364 VYMGAII
+364 VYIGAII

-436 MPLLGIL
+436 IPLLGML
-443 ALQQIVDKKVTWDKL
+443 ALQQVVEKKIAWDKL
-458 RMNMFIAGGITMGLC
+458 KIHLITAGGITAGLC
-473 LFFALFAGVVDVTS
+473 LIFAFFTGVVDVTS
-487 SYDVQWKNQLFA
+487 SYDAQWVNQVPTWLRDAIYDERIA
-499 MFSEAIKDKHQ
+499 M
-510 VTLIIQ
+510 
-516 QFSNAILAD
+516 
-525 RIELIK
+525 IK

-547 VYWYAWKSS
+547 VYWYAWKSNS
-556 SDSLNSK
+556 ESLNTK

-572 AALAALVLVDMIPVN
+572 AALAALVLADMLPVN
-587 KRFFGD
+587 KRFFGND
-593 DNFVKAKDAEAY
+593 HFVKAKDAEAY

-611 EQQILQDKDP
+611 EQQILQDEDP

-627 LTSNTF
+627 LASNTF

-661 EHISKEMNPLMQTI
+661 EHISAEMNPLMQTV
-675 MQTQGFMLPDANE
+675 MRTQGFMLPDENE
-688 GKNFP
+688 GKDFP
-693 VLNMLNMKYAV
+693 VLNMLNMKYAIV
-704 VRTQGSRQ
+704 PLQGGKQ
-712 VPVMNPYAM
+712 APVYNPYAM

-730 ILVDTPDEEC
+730 IMVDTPDEEC
-740 AALKTLDLHT
+740 AALGTIDLHK

-755 KKFAEVLDVTKPEVT
+755 KKFAEALDITKPEVT
-770 PLMAFDQNAI
+770 PLMAFDTTLIQ
-780 TLTSYAPNCLEY
+780 LTSYAPNCLEY
-792 VAMTEQNKVA
+792 EAMTERNKVV
-802 VFSEIYYPHDWHLY
+802 VFSEIYYPYDWHLY
-816 LVNANGEQVELPLA
+816 LVNASGEKVELPLA

-836 RAAVIPAGAHKLRM
+836 RAAVIPAGHHQLVM
-850 VFEPHALKT
+850 EFTPHAVKT
-859 DKASMA
+859 DRWCMA
-865 ILILA
+865 LMILA
-870 LLLSVGA
+870 LLLSVGG
-877 LTFPLWRKKIIIKY
+877 LTYPLWRKKK
-891 KY
+891 

>member
-1 MKVFNWKKI
+1 MNMKIDWKKI

-19 FMAVAMIYCAPILE
+19 FVAMAMIYCAPLLE

-39 GDINNWKG
+39 GDVNNWKG
-47 AAQEARTFYEEN
+47 AAQEARAFYDEH
-59 GTRTWWTNS
+59 GYSPWWTNS
-68 MFGGMPTY
+68 MFSGMPTY
-76 QITGSLPSGE
+76 QITGNLPTSE
-86 VRNGMAK
+86 FRAT
-93 IAHLGMEGG
+93 MEQISHAGFAG
-102 WEAIGIIFAYFFGFF
+102 DWTIVGIIFAYFFGFF

-149 GHVTKAMALGFLA
+149 GHMTKAAALGFLA
-162 PLIGGFYAIFR
+162 PVIGGFYAIFR
-173 KQYWLGAPLVILY
+173 KQYWLGAPLVAIY
-186 GILGITLHPQM
+186 GTLSLNLHPQM
-197 TYYIFMLIGIM
+197 TYYIFMLIGVM

-217 KDKAWKDLGIS
+217 REKRWKDLGIS
-228 VGVVALSLL
+228 VGVLAISLL
-237 LVVGTKASWLE
+237 LVFGTKWSWLE
-248 MNQNYLKET
+248 MNQSYLKET

-262 SELGESAP
+262 SELTRSGDD
-270 QKSADFSGT
+270 KSKPA
-279 PQAKGDKAKGGGL
+279 GL
-292 DLDYATAWSYGVG
+292 DLDYATAWSYGVD

-322 NVGENSQLYETIK
+322 NVGEKSQLCETMK
-335 KSGVDKRWA
+335 DNGVPKRSA
-344 KQYCEHAPTYRGE
+344 EQFCQQVPTYRGE

-364 VYMGAII
+364 VYMGAMI

-443 ALQQIVDKKVTWDKL
+443 ALQQIVDKKIAWEKL
-458 RMNMFIAGGITMGLC
+458 RMNMFIAGGVTAGLC
-473 LFFALFAGVVDVTS
+473 LFFALFASAVDVTS
-487 SYDVQWKNQLFA
+487 SYDAQWVNQVPAWLRDAIFDERTA
-499 MFSEAIKDKHQ
+499 M
-510 VTLIIQ
+510 
-516 QFSNAILAD
+516 
-525 RIELIK
+525 IK

-547 VYWYAWKSS
+547 VYWYAWKSN
-556 SDSLNSK
+556 SDSLNTK
-563 HSTLNYVLY
+563 PSTLNCILY
-572 AALAALVLVDMIPVN
+572 AALAVLVLADMLPVN
-587 KRFFGD
+587 KRFFGND
-593 DNFVKAKDAEAY
+593 HFVKAKDADAY

-627 LTSNTF
+627 LATNTF

-661 EHISKEMNPLMQTI
+661 EHISKEMNPLMQTV
-675 MQTQGFMLPDANE
+675 MRTQGFMLPDENE
-688 GKNFP
+688 GKDFP

-704 VRTQGSRQ
+704 VPLQGGKQ
-712 VPVMNPYAM
+712 APVQNPYAM

-730 ILVDTPDEEC
+730 IWVDTPDEEC
-740 AALKTLDLHT
+740 ALLSEIDLHK

-755 KKFAEVLDVTKPEVT
+755 KKFAEALDITKPEVT
-770 PLMAFDQNAI
+770 PLMAFDESSI
-780 TLTSYAPNCLEY
+780 ELTSYAPNSLQYES
-792 VAMTEQNKVA
+792 MNERNQVA
-802 VFSEIYYPHDWHLY
+802 VFSEIYYPYDWHLY
-816 LVNANGEQVELPLA
+816 IVNNNGEKLELPLA

-836 RAAVIPAGAHKLRM
+836 RAAVIPAGHHQLVM
-850 VFEPHALKT
+850 EFQPHALQL
-859 DKASMA
+859 DKWSMA
-865 ILILA
+865 IMLLV
-870 LLLSVGA
+870 LLLSFCG
-877 LTFPLWRKKIIIKY
+877 LTYPLWKQYIKKNS
-891 KY
+891 

>member
-1 MKVFNWKKI
+1 MNMKIDWKKI

-19 FMAVAMIYCAPILE
+19 FVAIAMIYCAPLLE

-39 GDINNWKG
+39 GDVNNWKG
-47 AAQEARTFYEEN
+47 AAQEARAFYDEN

-86 VRNGMAK
+86 MRNSMAK
-93 IAHLGMEGG
+93 VAHLGLEGG

-138 LSTYFLLIIPA
+138 FSTYFFLIIPA
-149 GHVTKAMALGFLA
+149 GHVTKAVALGFLA
-162 PLIGGFYAIFR
+162 PMIGGFYAIFR
-173 KQYWLGAPLVILY
+173 KQYWLGAPLVVLY
-186 GILGITLHPQM
+186 GILSLTLHPQM
-197 TYYIFMLIGIM
+197 TYYIFMLIGVL

-228 VGVVALSLL
+228 LGVLVLSLL

-248 MNQNYLKET
+248 MNQSYLKET

-262 SELGESAP
+262 SELTRSGDD
-270 QKSADFSGT
+270 KSKPA
-279 PQAKGDKAKGGGL
+279 GL
-292 DLDYATAWSYGVG
+292 DLDYATAWSYGVD

-322 NVGENSQLYETIK
+322 NVGEKSQLCETMK
-335 KSGVDKRWA
+335 DNGVPKRSA
-344 KQYCEHAPTYRGE
+344 EQFCQQVPTYRGE

-443 ALQQIVDKKVTWDKL
+443 ALQQIVDKKIAWEKL
-458 RMNMFIAGGITMGLC
+458 RMNMFIAGGVTAGLC
-473 LFFALFAGVVDVTS
+473 LFFALFASVVDVTS
-487 SYDVQWKNQLFA
+487 SYDAQWVNQVPAWLRDAIMDERTA
-499 MFSEAIKDKHQ
+499 M
-510 VTLIIQ
+510 
-516 QFSNAILAD
+516 
-525 RIELIK
+525 IK

-540 IALGFAV
+540 IVLGFAV
-547 VYWYAWKSS
+547 IYWYAWKSNTQPLAS
-556 SDSLNSK
+556 SPYRLIAF
-563 HSTLNYVLY
+563 YG
-572 AALAALVLVDMIPVN
+572 ALAVLVLADMLPVN
-587 KRFFGD
+587 KRFFGND
-593 DNFVKAKDAEAY
+593 HFVKAKDADAY

-611 EQQILQDKDP
+611 EQQILQDESYY
-621 NFRVLN
+621 RVLN
-627 LTSNTF
+627 LATNTF

-661 EHISKEMNPLMQTI
+661 EHISKEMTPLMQTV
-675 MQTQGFMLPDANE
+675 MRTQGFMLPDENE
-688 GKNFP
+688 GKDFP

-704 VRTQGSRQ
+704 VPLQGGKQ
-712 VPVMNPYAM
+712 APVQNPYAM

-730 ILVDTPDEEC
+730 IMVDTPDEEC
-740 AALKTLDLHT
+740 ALLSEIDLHK

-755 KKFAEVLDVTKPEVT
+755 KKFAEALDITKPEVT
-770 PLMAFDQNAI
+770 PLMAFDESSI
-780 TLTSYAPNCLEY
+780 ELTTYAPNCLQYES
-792 VAMTEQNKVA
+792 MNERNQVA
-802 VFSEIYYPHDWHLY
+802 VFSEIYYPYDWHLY
-816 LVNANGEQVELPLA
+816 IVNNNDEKMELPLA

-836 RAAVIPAGAHKLRM
+836 RAAVIPAGHHQLVM
-850 VFEPHALKT
+850 EFQPHAIQT
-859 DKASMA
+859 DKWCLA

-870 LLLSVGA
+870 LLLSAGG
-877 LTFPLWRKKIIIKY
+877 LTYPLWRKKK
-891 KY
+891 

>member
-1 MKVFNWKKI
+1 MKIDWKKI
-10 LPYAVAIVA
+10 LPYVVAIVA
-19 FMAVAMIYCAPILE
+19 FVAVAMIYCTPLLE

-47 AAQEARTFYEEN
+47 AAQEARSFYDEN

-86 VRNGMAK
+86 LRGKMET
-93 IAHLGMEGG
+93 IGHLGLIGN
-102 WEAIGIIFAYFFGFF
+102 WEIVGVIFAYFFGFF

-138 LSTYFLLIIPA
+138 FSTYFFLIIPA
-149 GHVTKAMALGFLA
+149 GHMSKAIALGYFA
-162 PLIGGFYAIFR
+162 PVIGGFYSIFR
-173 KQYWLGAPLVILY
+173 KQYWLGAPLVTFY
-186 GILGITLHPQM
+186 GIISLNLHPQM
-197 TYYIFMLIGIM
+197 TYYIFMLIGVL

-217 KDKAWKDLGIS
+217 KNKAWKDLGIS
-228 VGVVALSLL
+228 LGVLVLSLL
-237 LVVGTKASWLE
+237 LVVGTKVSWLE
-248 MNQNYLKET
+248 MNQSYLKET

-262 SELGESAP
+262 SELSQPTPDPSLKGRE
-270 QKSADFSGT
+270 KSA
-279 PQAKGDKAKGGGL
+279 GL
-292 DLDYATAWSYGVG
+292 DLDYATAWSYGVD

-322 NVGENSQLYETIK
+322 NVGAKSDLCETMIK
-335 KSGVDKRWA
+335 NRVPKRSA
-344 KQYCEHAPTYRGE
+344 EQFCEQVPTYRGE

-381 VPGPYKWALLVA
+381 VPGPYKWALLIA

-443 ALQQIVDKKVTWDKL
+443 ALQQIVDKKIAWEKL
-458 RMNMFIAGGITMGLC
+458 RVNMFIAGGVTAGLC
-473 LFFALFAGVVDVTS
+473 LIFALFTGMVDVTS
-487 SYDVQWKNQLFA
+487 SYDAQWANQVPTWLRDAIYDERVA
-499 MFSEAIKDKHQ
+499 M
-510 VTLIIQ
+510 
-516 QFSNAILAD
+516 
-525 RIELIK
+525 IK

-547 VYWYAWKSS
+547 IYWYAWRGERLEAKGERQW
-556 SDSLNSK
+556 L
-563 HSTLNYVLY
+563 LY
-572 AALAALVLVDMIPVN
+572 AALAALVLADMVPVN
-587 KRFFGD
+587 KRFFGND
-593 DNFVKAKDAEAY
+593 HFVKAKDADAY

-611 EQQILQDKDP
+611 EQEILQDKDP

-627 LTSNTF
+627 LATNTF

-675 MQTQGFMLPDANE
+675 MQTQGFMQPDANG
-688 GKNFP
+688 GKDFP
-693 VLNMLNMKYAV
+693 VLNMLNMKYTV
-704 VRTQGSRQ
+704 VPTQGSRQ
-712 VPVMNPYAM
+712 IPVMNPYAM

-740 AALKTLDLHT
+740 AALSTLDLHK

-755 KKFAEVLDVTKPEVT
+755 KKFAEALDITKPEVT
-770 PLMAFDQNAI
+770 PLMAFDESSI
-780 TLTSYAPNCLEY
+780 ELTSYAPNCLQYES
-792 VAMTEQNKVA
+792 MNERNQVA
-802 VFSEIYYPHDWHLY
+802 VFSEIYYPYDWHLY
-816 LVNANGEQVELPLA
+816 IVNTNGERVELPLA

-836 RAAVIPAGAHKLRM
+836 RAAVIPAGHHQLLMEFR
-850 VFEPHALKT
+850 PHAMQT
-859 DKASMA
+859 DKWCMA

-870 LLLSVGA
+870 LLLSAGG
-877 LTFPLWRKKIIIKY
+877 LTYPLWRKKVK
-891 KY
+891 K

>member
-1 MKVFNWKKI
+1 MKQFDWKKL

-19 FMAVAMIYCAPILE
+19 FVAIAMIYCAPLLE

-39 GDINNWKG
+39 GDVNNWKG
-47 AAQEARTFYEEN
+47 AAQEARAFYDEN

-86 VRNGMAK
+86 MRNSMAK
-93 IAHLGMEGG
+93 VAHLGMEGG

-138 LSTYFLLIIPA
+138 FSTYFFLIIPA
-149 GHVTKAMALGFLA
+149 GHVTKAVALGFLA
-162 PLIGGFYAIFR
+162 PVIGGFYAIFR
-173 KQYWLGAPLVILY
+173 KQYWLGAPLVVLY
-186 GILGITLHPQM
+186 GILSLTLHPQM
-197 TYYIFMLIGIM
+197 TYYIFMLIGVL

-228 VGVVALSLL
+228 LGVLALSLL

-248 MNQNYLKET
+248 MNQSYLKET

-262 SELGESAP
+262 SELTRSGDD
-270 QKSADFSGT
+270 KSKPA
-279 PQAKGDKAKGGGL
+279 GL
-292 DLDYATAWSYGVG
+292 DLDYATAWSYGVD

-322 NVGENSQLYETIK
+322 NVGEKSQLCETMK
-335 KSGVDKRWA
+335 DNGVPKRSA
-344 KQYCEHAPTYRGE
+344 EQFCQQVPTYRGE

-443 ALQQIVDKKVTWDKL
+443 ALQQIVDKKIAWEKL
-458 RMNMFIAGGITMGLC
+458 RVNMFIAGGVTAGLC
-473 LFFALFAGVVDVTS
+473 LFFALFASVVDVTS
-487 SYDVQWKNQLFA
+487 SYDAQWVNQVPAWLRDAIMDERTA
-499 MFSEAIKDKHQ
+499 M
-510 VTLIIQ
+510 
-516 QFSNAILAD
+516 
-525 RIELIK
+525 IK

-547 VYWYAWKSS
+547 VYWYAWKSNTQPLAS
-556 SDSLNSK
+556 SPYRLIAF
-563 HSTLNYVLY
+563 YG
-572 AALAALVLVDMIPVN
+572 ALAVLVLADMLPVN
-587 KRFFGD
+587 KRFFGND
-593 DNFVKAKDAEAY
+593 HFVKAKDADAY

-611 EQQILQDKDP
+611 EQQILQDESYY
-621 NFRVLN
+621 RVLN
-627 LTSNTF
+627 LATNTF

-661 EHISKEMNPLMQTI
+661 EHISKEMNPLMQTV
-675 MQTQGFMLPDANE
+675 MRTQGFMLPDENE
-688 GKNFP
+688 GKDFP

-704 VRTQGSRQ
+704 VPLQGGKQ
-712 VPVMNPYAM
+712 APVQNPYAM

-740 AALKTLDLHT
+740 ALLSEIDLHK

-755 KKFAEVLDVTKPEVT
+755 KKFAEALDITKPEVT
-770 PLMAFDQNAI
+770 PLMAFDESSI
-780 TLTSYAPNCLEY
+780 ELTSYAPNCLQYES
-792 VAMTEQNKVA
+792 MNERNQVA
-802 VFSEIYYPHDWHLY
+802 VFSEIYYPYDWHLY
-816 LVNANGEQVELPLA
+816 IVNANGERVELPLA

-836 RAAVIPAGAHKLRM
+836 RAAVIPAGHHQLVM
-850 VFEPHALKT
+850 EFCPHAMQT
-859 DKASMA
+859 DKWSYA

-870 LLLSVGA
+870 LVLSVGG
-877 LTFPLWRKKIIIKY
+877 LTYPLWRKKK
-891 KY
+891 

>member
-1 MKVFNWKKI
+1 MKIDWKKI
-10 LPYAVAIVA
+10 LPYAVAIVV
-19 FMAVAMIYCAPILE
+19 FVAVAMIYCAPLLE

-39 GDINNWKG
+39 GDVNTWKG
-47 AAQEARTFYEEN
+47 AAQEARTFYDEH

-86 VRNGMAK
+86 VRNGMATV
-93 IAHLGMEGG
+93 AHFGMKGG
-102 WEAIGIIFAYFFGFF
+102 WETIGIIFAYFFGFF

-138 LSTYFLLIIPA
+138 FSTYFFLIIPA
-149 GHVTKAMALGFLA
+149 GHVTKAAALGFLA
-162 PLIGGFYAIFR
+162 PVIGGFYAIFR
-173 KQYWLGAPLVILY
+173 KQYWLGAPLVTLY
-186 GILGITLHPQM
+186 GILSLTLHPQM
-197 TYYIFMLIGIM
+197 TYYIFMLIGVM
-208 ACAELYIHI
+208 VCAELYIHI

-228 VGVVALSLL
+228 IGVLAISLL
-237 LVVGTKASWLE
+237 LVFGTKLSWWE
-248 MNQNYLKET
+248 MNQSYLKET

-262 SELGESAP
+262 SELSQPTPDPSLKGRE
-270 QKSADFSGT
+270 KSA
-279 PQAKGDKAKGGGL
+279 GL
-292 DLDYATAWSYGVG
+292 DLDYATAWSYGVD

-322 NVGENSQLYETIK
+322 NVGAKSDLCETMVK
-335 KSGVDKRWA
+335 NRVPKRSA
-344 KQYCEHAPTYRGE
+344 EQFCQQVPTYRGE
-357 KAFTSGP
+357 KPFTSGP

-381 VPGPYKWALLVA
+381 VPGPYKWALLIA
-393 TLFSVALAW
+393 TIFSVALAW

-443 ALQQIVDKKVTWDKL
+443 ALQQIVDKKVAWEKL
-458 RMNMFIAGGITMGLC
+458 RMNMFIAGGVTMGLC
-473 LFFALFAGVVDVTS
+473 LIFALFTGVVDVTS
-487 SYDVQWKNQLFA
+487 SYDAQWVNQVPAWLRDAIYDERVA
-499 MFSEAIKDKHQ
+499 M
-510 VTLIIQ
+510 
-516 QFSNAILAD
+516 
-525 RIELIK
+525 IK

-547 VYWYAWKSS
+547 VYWYAWQSQKEEQRKYAYI
-556 SDSLNSK
+556 L
-563 HSTLNYVLY
+563 YGVL
-572 AALAALVLVDMIPVN
+572 AVLVLADMVPVN
-587 KRFFGD
+587 KRFFGND
-593 DNFVKAKDAEAY
+593 HFVKEKDAERY
-605 FAMQPY
+605 FAIQPY
-611 EQQILQDKDP
+611 EEQILADTSYY
-621 NFRVLN
+621 RVLN
-627 LTSNTF
+627 LATNTF

-661 EHISKEMNPLMQTI
+661 EHISREMNPLMQTV
-675 MQTQGFMLPDANE
+675 MRTQGFMLPDENA
-688 GKNFP
+688 GKDFP

-704 VRTQGSRQ
+704 VPLQGGKNA
-712 VPVMNPYAM
+712 PVQNPYAM

-730 ILVDTPDEEC
+730 VLVDTPDEEC
-740 AALKTLDLHT
+740 AALRTLDLHK

-755 KKFAEVLDVTKPEVT
+755 KKFAAALDVTKPEVA
-770 PLMAFDQNAI
+770 PLMAFDENVI
-780 TLTSYAPNCLEY
+780 ELTSYAPNCLEY

-802 VFSEIYYPHDWHLY
+802 VFSEIYYPYDWHLY
-816 LVNANGEQVELPLA
+816 MVDRDGNNSLEIPLA

-836 RAAVIPAGAHKLRM
+836 RAAVIPAGAHQLRM

-859 DKASMA
+859 DKACMA

-877 LTFPLWRKKIIIKY
+877 LTSPLWRKKK
-891 KY
+891 

>member
-1 MKVFNWKKI
+1 MKNFDWKKI
-10 LPYAVAIVA
+10 LPYAVAIIA
-19 FMAVAMIYCAPILE
+19 FVAVAMIYCAPVLE
-33 GKVLVQ
+33 GKVLMQ
-39 GDINNWKG
+39 GDVNNWKG
-47 AAQEARTFYEEN
+47 AAQEARAFYDEN

-132 GGLAIG
+132 GGFAIG
-138 LSTYFLLIIPA
+138 FSTYFFLIIPA
-149 GHVTKAMALGFLA
+149 GHITKAMALGFLA
-162 PLIGGFYAIFR
+162 PVIGGFYAIFR
-173 KQYWLGAPLVILY
+173 KQYWLGAPLMVLY
-186 GILGITLHPQM
+186 GILSITLHPQM

-217 KDKAWKDLGIS
+217 KEKAWKDLGIS

-237 LVVGTKASWLE
+237 LIVGTKLSWLE

-262 SELGESAP
+262 SELTSN
-270 QKSADFSGT
+270 SGSGQT
-279 PQAKGDKAKGGGL
+279 SNSNSGL
-292 DLDYATAWSYGVG
+292 SLDYATAWSYGVD

-322 NVGENSQLYETIK
+322 NVGEKSQLCETMK
-335 KSGVDKRWA
+335 QNGVPKRSA
-344 KQYCEHAPTYRGE
+344 EQFCQQVPTYRGE

-381 VPGPYKWALLVA
+381 VSGPYKWALLIA

-402 GRNMMWLTELFFNYF
+402 GRNMMWLTEFFFNYF

-436 MPLLGIL
+436 MPLLGIM
-443 ALQQIVDKKVTWDKL
+443 ALQQLVEKKIAWDKL
-458 RMNMFIAGGITMGLC
+458 RISILSAAGITGGLC
-473 LFFALFAGVVDVTS
+473 LIFALFGGAIDVTS
-487 SYDVQWKNQLFA
+487 SYDGQWVSQVPAWLKDAIYDERVA
-499 MFSEAIKDKHQ
+499 M
-510 VTLIIQ
+510 
-516 QFSNAILAD
+516 
-525 RIELIK
+525 IK
-531 ADAWRSFIF
+531 ADAWRSLIF
-540 IALGFAV
+540 IVLGAGL
-547 VYWYAWKSS
+547 VYWYAWKSQ
-556 SDSLNSK
+556 SLNTQ
-563 HSTLNYVLY
+563 HSTLNYALY
-572 AALAALVLVDMIPVN
+572 AALAALVLVDMVPVN
-587 KRFFGD
+587 KRFFSN
-593 DNFVKAKDAEAY
+593 DNFVKEKDAERY
-605 FAMQPY
+605 FAIQPY
-611 EQQILQDKDP
+611 EEQILADASYY
-621 NFRVLN
+621 RVLN
-627 LTSNTF
+627 LATNTF

-661 EHISKEMNPLMQTI
+661 EHISQEMNPLMQTV
-675 MQTQGFMLPDANE
+675 MRTQGFMLPDENA
-688 GKNFP
+688 GKDFP

-704 VRTQGSRQ
+704 VPLQGGKQ
-712 VPVMNPYAM
+712 VPVQNPYAM

-730 ILVDTPDEEC
+730 VLVDTPDEEC
-740 AALKTLDLHT
+740 AALRTLDLYK

-755 KKFAEVLDVTKPEVT
+755 KKFAEVLDITKPEVA
-770 PLMAFDQNAI
+770 PLMAFDENVI
-780 TLTSYAPNCLEY
+780 KLISYTPNCLEY

-802 VFSEIYYPHDWHLY
+802 VFSEIYYPYDWHLY
-816 LVNANGEQVELPLA
+816 LVDRDGNNSVEIPLA

-836 RAAVIPAGAHKLRM
+836 RAAVIPAGAHQLRM

-870 LLLSVGA
+870 LLLSAGA
-877 LTFPLWRKKIIIKY
+877 LTSPLWRKKK
-891 KY
+891 